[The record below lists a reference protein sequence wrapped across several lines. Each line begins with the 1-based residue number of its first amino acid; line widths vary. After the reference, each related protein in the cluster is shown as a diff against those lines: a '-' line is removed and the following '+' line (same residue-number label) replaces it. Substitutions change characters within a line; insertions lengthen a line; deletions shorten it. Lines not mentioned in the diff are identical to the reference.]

1 MSTSAFQSLKAIFSP
16 SDEQFMWRVQM
27 QDDTEAFAELVRRWE
42 GPLRSLC
49 ARMTGDVHR
58 AEDLA
63 QEAFTRLFLR
73 RKSYRAEAKFSTY
86 LWRIAINLCYDEL
99 RRARRRPD
107 RPGRELEDEQDD
119 PFRQVP
125 DACPAPDEDFARQ
138 EAGEAVRE
146 ALMELPETH
155 RTVVVL
161 RHYEDLKFREIA
173 EVLGIPEGTVKTRMT
188 EALNDLAR
196 RLRRSLELKVAPP
209 HGRRVSRRTDLPPNS
224 LQRRVLEASCA
235 L

>member
-1 MSTSAFQSLKAIFSP
+1 
-16 SDEQFMWRVQM
+16 MWRVQM

-107 RPGRELEDEQDD
+107 RPGRELED
-119 PFRQVP
+119 
-125 DACPAPDEDFARQ
+125 
-138 EAGEAVRE
+138 
-146 ALMELPETH
+146 
-155 RTVVVL
+155 
-161 RHYEDLKFREIA
+161 
-173 EVLGIPEGTVKTRMT
+173 
-188 EALNDLAR
+188 
-196 RLRRSLELKVAPP
+196 
-209 HGRRVSRRTDLPPNS
+209 
-224 LQRRVLEASCA
+224 
-235 L
+235 